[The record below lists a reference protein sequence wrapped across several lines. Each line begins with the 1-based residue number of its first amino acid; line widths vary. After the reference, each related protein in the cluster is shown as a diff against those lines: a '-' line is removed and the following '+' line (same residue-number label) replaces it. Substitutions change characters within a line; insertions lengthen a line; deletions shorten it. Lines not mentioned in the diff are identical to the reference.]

1 VLRKEDINFLVPNS
15 ARIPKERIKL
25 EQISE
30 ESTPLY
36 NDKDCFEKARG
47 YSSITSSEPA
57 NRKSHQDLL

>member
-1 VLRKEDINFLVPNS
+1 MLRKEDINFLVPNS